1 MKRPTILAG
10 IAFAFVAAVFAIPI
24 WWGLRVALPATL
36 AFRIVAL
43 SGYLVYCAYLIRTAK
58 TRVGALSL
66 AVANLV
72 VGLVLAFMPLSTLTM
87 VGALAILVSI
97 NRSLLFQRSLVA
109 MALDGVTSVTGLI
122 FAGYLFNETGSVV
135 EALWSYFLV
144 QSIFVVIPP
153 RFPRECRLLPE
164 ERAEA
169 VDSFV
174 HGQRQAEAALERIV
188 QIVGE

>member
-1 MKRPTILAG
+1 MRRPTILAG
-10 IAFAFVAAVFAIPI
+10 IAFAFVVAVFAVPA
-24 WWGLRVALPATL
+24 WWGLRVALPAAL

-43 SGYLVYCAYLIRTAK
+43 SGYLAYSAYLLRTAK

-72 VGLVLAFMPLSTLTM
+72 IGMGLAFLPITTPTV
-87 VGALAILVSI
+87 VGALAVLVSL

-109 MALDGVTSVTGLI
+109 MALDGITSLTGLM
-122 FAGYLFNETGSVV
+122 FAGYLFSETGSVV
-135 EALWSYFLV
+135 AALWSYFLV

-153 RFPRECRLLPE
+153 RLPKESSLFPQDK
-164 ERAEA
+164 ADG
-169 VDSFV
+169 VDSFI

>member
-1 MKRPTILAG
+1 
-10 IAFAFVAAVFAIPI
+10 
-24 WWGLRVALPATL
+24 
-36 AFRIVAL
+36 
-43 SGYLVYCAYLIRTAK
+43 
-58 TRVGALSL
+58 
-66 AVANLV
+66 
-72 VGLVLAFMPLSTLTM
+72 